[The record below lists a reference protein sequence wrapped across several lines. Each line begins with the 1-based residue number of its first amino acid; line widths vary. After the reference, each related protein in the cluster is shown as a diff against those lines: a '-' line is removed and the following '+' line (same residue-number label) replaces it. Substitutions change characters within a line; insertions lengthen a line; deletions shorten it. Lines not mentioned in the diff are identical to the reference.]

1 MARVRVLLA
10 EDHEAVAAELRALLE
25 SECDVLATVRDG
37 QSMVA
42 AAALLKPEVIVT
54 DISMPILD
62 GLSAAEALRRAGSPG
77 RIVFVTV
84 HDEQAMVERGFRV
97 GGLGYVLKPAAG
109 EDLLPAVRAAVRGE
123 RFVSPTLLPETSA
136 GGASV

>member
-42 AAALLKPEVIVT
+42 AAALLNPEVIVT

-62 GLSAAEALRRAGSPG
+62 GLSAAEALRRAGSSG

-84 HDEQAMVERGFRV
+84 HDEPAMVERGFRV

-123 RFVSPTLLPETSA
+123 RFVSPMLLPETSA
-136 GGASV
+136 GGTSV